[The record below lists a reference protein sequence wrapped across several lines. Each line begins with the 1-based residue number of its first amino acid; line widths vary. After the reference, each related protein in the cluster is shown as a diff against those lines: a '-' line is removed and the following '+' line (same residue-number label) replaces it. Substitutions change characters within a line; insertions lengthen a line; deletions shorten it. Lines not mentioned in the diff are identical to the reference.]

1 MILADGSAKPFR
13 GKETFELKVEG
24 KRTLQEVWVA
34 DIELE
39 GILGMDFVR
48 RFGCQIIA
56 ASGGQLELFIPEM
69 KSGSGSGMKPAE
81 VMELSNY
88 QCLRVVVENTVSV
101 PANSEMLMA
110 AKVLDKCGG
119 GLKSTLDSVQYRD
132 FLVGRSPIQI
142 DGPIPIRFLN
152 PTSCARWVYE
162 NTLAALCESVDENEV
177 RGEPW
182 LREKETDVLLARES
196 EPKECE
202 HQDQQRSL
210 PLELEELL
218 NRRTDDLDKQIGVL
232 TDLLHE
238 RQEVFATF
246 KNPFRRTSI
255 TQHMITT
262 GESKLI
268 KQAPKR
274 HPLHLKEKTEDEIQK
289 MLGSSRDVKAWCRN
303 CSCSRRSSRRKP
315 QKKFQVPLQ
324 VYKVGVPLEG
334 LTIDVWERLRETDKG
349 NRYILVVMDYFSKWV
364 EALAMPEQSAETV
377 AYLLVI
383 EVISSFG
390 VPLQIHTDQGRNVE
404 SGLFKEVCR
413 LLDIEK
419 TRTAPLH
426 PQSDG
431 MAELLS
437 RILEAMLFTFF
448 QKSQRNWNQI
458 LPLLAMVYRSA
469 IHESN
474 GCTPTE
480 LMFGRVVRLPVDLM
494 FGSPPVPVA
503 PPDSAATDRSDY
515 VTKGLEQIPIGRG
528 KRCGCITTEQ
538 ARQKPVRS
546 CKLQEPRFPQGKA
559 QVRPP

>member
-1 MILADGSAKPFR
+1 M
-13 GKETFELKVEG
+13 
-24 KRTLQEVWVA
+24 
-34 DIELE
+34 
-39 GILGMDFVR
+39 
-48 RFGCQIIA
+48 
-56 ASGGQLELFIPEM
+56 
-69 KSGSGSGMKPAE
+69 
-81 VMELSNY
+81 
-88 QCLRVVVENTVSV
+88 
-101 PANSEMLMA
+101 
-110 AKVLDKCGG
+110 
-119 GLKSTLDSVQYRD
+119 
-132 FLVGRSPIQI
+132 
-142 DGPIPIRFLN
+142 
-152 PTSCARWVYE
+152 
-162 NTLAALCESVDENEV
+162 
-177 RGEPW
+177 
-182 LREKETDVLLARES
+182 
-196 EPKECE
+196 
-202 HQDQQRSL
+202 
-210 PLELEELL
+210 
-218 NRRTDDLDKQIGVL
+218 DKQIGVL

-262 GESKLI
+262 GESKLV

-274 HPLHLKEKTEDEIQK
+274 HPLHLKEKAEDEIQK
-289 MLGSSRDVKAWCRN
+289 MLGSSRDVKAWCGN

-315 QKKFQVPLQ
+315 QKKLQVLLQ
-324 VYKVGVPLEG
+324 VYNVGAPLEG
-334 LTIDVWERLRETDKG
+334 LTIDVWERLRETDQG

-377 AYLLVI
+377 AHLFVT
-383 EVISSFG
+383 EVISRFG

-413 LLDIEK
+413 LLDIKK

-431 MAELLS
+431 MVELLS
-437 RILEAMLFTFF
+437 RILRLCYPNFSKKASGTAIKYCLFWPWF
-448 QKSQRNWNQI
+448 
-458 LPLLAMVYRSA
+458 

-480 LMFGRVVRLPVDLM
+480 LMFGLVVRLPVDLM

-503 PPDSAATDRSDY
+503 PPDSATTDRSDY
-515 VTKGLEQIPIGRG
+515 ITKGLKQIPIGRG

-538 ARQKPVRS
+538 EKQKPVRS